1 MKYDKNHALLECS
14 IPGIPQ
20 KSGKVRDV
28 FDLGDK
34 LLMVVTDRI
43 SAFDVIL
50 PCGVPDKGKVLNQLS
65 LFWLE
70 FFGVK
75 NHLIT
80 ANVDEYPAELQP
92 YKEDLRGRSML
103 VKKVKMV
110 EVECI
115 ARGYLTGSGWKEYQQ
130 SQTVNGEKLRAGYE
144 NASKLDEVLF
154 TPTTKAAIGDHDEA
168 INYEQTKALVGE
180 ATAQALKDATIGLY
194 TKAADYA
201 AQHGIIIADTKFE
214 FGQDDD
220 GSLILA
226 DEVLTPDSS
235 RFWPQASYKVGANP
249 PSLDKQYV
257 RDWLDSINFNHQPP
271 GPVLPDD
278 VIARTREIYIKR
290 TFPARSWPN
299 VRHSSF
305 IIYNRSKETMGMFD
319 QVREAMKMRSE
330 AKKIEAE
337 IKKIT
342 AEYSNGGITV
352 VAKGDM
358 TIDKIAITPEAY
370 EEVKAGKPARFETM
384 LFNVVNGALK
394 KARETTQQEMA
405 KLMQANG
412 GFGGLF
418 GK

>member
-80 ANVDEYPAELQP
+80 ANVDEYPVELQP

-115 ARGYLTGSGWKEYQQ
+115 ARGYLTGSGWKEYQK

-168 INYEQTKALVGE
+168 INYAETVKLVGE
-180 ATAQALKDATIGLY
+180 ATAKALRDATIGLY
-194 TKAADYA
+194 SKAADYA
-201 AQHGIIIADTKFE
+201 AKHGIIIADTKFE
-214 FGQDDD
+214 FGKDDD

-235 RFWPQASYKVGANP
+235 RFWPQESYKVGANP

-271 GPVLPDD
+271 GPVLPDE
-278 VIARTREIYIKR
+278 VIAKTREIYIK
-290 TFPARSWPN
+290 
-299 VRHSSF
+299 
-305 IIYNRSKETMGMFD
+305 
-319 QVREAMKMRSE
+319 
-330 AKKIEAE
+330 
-337 IKKIT
+337 
-342 AEYSNGGITV
+342 
-352 VAKGDM
+352 
-358 TIDKIAITPEAY
+358 AY
-370 EEVKAGKPARFETM
+370 ENLSGK
-384 LFNVVNGALK
+384 
-394 KARETTQQEMA
+394 
-405 KLMQANG
+405 KLA
-412 GFGGLF
+412 
-418 GK
+418 

>member
-115 ARGYLTGSGWKEYQQ
+115 ARGYLTGSGWKEYQK

-278 VIARTREIYIKR
+278 VIARTREIYI
-290 TFPARSWPN
+290 N
-299 VRHSSF
+299 
-305 IIYNRSKETMGMFD
+305 
-319 QVREAMKMRSE
+319 
-330 AKKIEAE
+330 
-337 IKKIT
+337 
-342 AEYSNGGITV
+342 
-352 VAKGDM
+352 
-358 TIDKIAITPEAY
+358 AY
-370 EEVKAGKPARFETM
+370 EDLSGK
-384 LFNVVNGALK
+384 
-394 KARETTQQEMA
+394 
-405 KLMQANG
+405 KLA
-412 GFGGLF
+412 
-418 GK
+418 

>member
-1 MKYDKNHALLECS
+1 MKYDKNHALLECA

-50 PCGVPDKGKVLNQLS
+50 PCGVPEKGKVLNQLS

-80 ANVDEYPAELQP
+80 ADVDAYPAELQP

-103 VKKVKMV
+103 VKKVDMV
-110 EVECI
+110 PVECI
-115 ARGYLTGSGWKEYQQ
+115 ARGYLTGSGWKEYQK
-130 SQTVNGEKLRAGYE
+130 SGTVNGEKLRAGYE

-168 INYEQTKALVGE
+168 IDYEQTKALVGDATAKLLKE
-180 ATAQALKDATIGLY
+180 ATTGLY
-194 TKAADYA
+194 RKAADYA

-214 FGQDDD
+214 FGKDAD

-278 VIARTREIYIKR
+278 VIARTREIYVK
-290 TFPARSWPN
+290 
-299 VRHSSF
+299 
-305 IIYNRSKETMGMFD
+305 
-319 QVREAMKMRSE
+319 
-330 AKKIEAE
+330 
-337 IKKIT
+337 
-342 AEYSNGGITV
+342 
-352 VAKGDM
+352 
-358 TIDKIAITPEAY
+358 AY
-370 EEVKAGKPARFETM
+370 EDLSGR
-384 LFNVVNGALK
+384 
-394 KARETTQQEMA
+394 
-405 KLMQANG
+405 KLV
-412 GFGGLF
+412 
-418 GK
+418 

>member
-1 MKYDKNHALLECS
+1 M
-14 IPGIPQ
+14 
-20 KSGKVRDV
+20 RDV

-65 LFWLE
+65 LFWME
-70 FFGVK
+70 FLGMK

-80 ANVDEYPAELQP
+80 ANVDEYPEELQP

-115 ARGYLTGSGWKEYQQ
+115 ARGYLTGSGWKEYQK
-130 SQTVNGEKLRAGYE
+130 SQTVNGEKLRAGYQ

-168 INYEQTKALVGE
+168 INYAETVRLVGE
-180 ATAQALKDATIGLY
+180 ATAAKLRDATISLY
-194 TKAADYA
+194 KRAADYA
-201 AQHGIIIADTKFE
+201 IQHGVIIADTKFE
-214 FGQDDD
+214 FGMDDD

-235 RFWPQASYKVGANP
+235 RFWPEASYAVGKNP

-278 VIARTREIYIKR
+278 VIARTREIYVK
-290 TFPARSWPN
+290 
-299 VRHSSF
+299 
-305 IIYNRSKETMGMFD
+305 
-319 QVREAMKMRSE
+319 
-330 AKKIEAE
+330 
-337 IKKIT
+337 
-342 AEYSNGGITV
+342 
-352 VAKGDM
+352 
-358 TIDKIAITPEAY
+358 AY
-370 EEVKAGKPARFETM
+370 EELSGK
-384 LFNVVNGALK
+384 
-394 KARETTQQEMA
+394 
-405 KLMQANG
+405 KLA
-412 GFGGLF
+412 
-418 GK
+418 

>member
-1 MKYDKNHALLECS
+1 MKYDKNQALLECA
-14 IPGIPQ
+14 IPGLPQ

-65 LFWLE
+65 LFWLD

-75 NHLIT
+75 NHLVT
-80 ANVDEYPAELQP
+80 ADVDAYPAALQP

-103 VKKVKMV
+103 VKKVNMV

-115 ARGYLTGSGWKEYQQ
+115 ARGYLTGSGWKEYQK
-130 SQTVNGEKLRAGYE
+130 SGTVNGEKLRAGYE

-168 INYEQTKALVGE
+168 IDYEQTKALVGE
-180 ATAQALKDATIGLY
+180 ATAKALKDATIGLY

-201 AQHGIIIADTKFE
+201 RERGIIIADTKFE
-214 FGQDDD
+214 FGKDAD

-235 RFWPQASYKVGANP
+235 RFWPAASYKVGANP

-257 RDWLDSINFNHQPP
+257 RDWLDSIHFNHQPP
-271 GPVLPDD
+271 GPVLPDE
-278 VIARTREIYIKR
+278 VIAKTREIYRKAYR
-290 TFPARSWPN
+290 DLS
-299 VRHSSF
+299 
-305 IIYNRSKETMGMFD
+305 G
-319 QVREAMKMRSE
+319 SE
-330 AKKIEAE
+330 
-337 IKKIT
+337 
-342 AEYSNGGITV
+342 
-352 VAKGDM
+352 
-358 TIDKIAITPEAY
+358 
-370 EEVKAGKPARFETM
+370 
-384 LFNVVNGALK
+384 LK
-394 KARETTQQEMA
+394 
-405 KLMQANG
+405 
-412 GFGGLF
+412 
-418 GK
+418 

>member
-14 IPGIPQ
+14 IPGLKS

-28 FDLGDK
+28 YDLGDS

-50 PCGVPDKGKVLNQLS
+50 PCGVPDKGKVLNSLS
-65 LFWLE
+65 LFWMDFL
-70 FFGVK
+70 GMK

-80 ANVDEYPAELQP
+80 ADVDRYPAELQA

-115 ARGYLTGSGWKEYQQ
+115 ARGYLTGSGWKEYQK
-130 SQTVNGEKLRAGYE
+130 SGTVNGQKIREGYQ

-168 INYEQTKALVGE
+168 IDYAQTEALVG
-180 ATAQALKDATIGLY
+180 ADTAKALKDATIGLY

-201 AQHGIIIADTKFE
+201 LSHGIIIADTKFE
-214 FGQDDD
+214 FGQDAD

-235 RFWPQASYKVGANP
+235 RFWPQDLYSVGSNP
-249 PSLDKQYV
+249 PSLDKQFV
-257 RDWLDSINFNHQPP
+257 RDWLDSVNFNHQPP

-278 VIARTREIYIKR
+278 VIDRTREIYVK
-290 TFPARSWPN
+290 
-299 VRHSSF
+299 
-305 IIYNRSKETMGMFD
+305 
-319 QVREAMKMRSE
+319 
-330 AKKIEAE
+330 
-337 IKKIT
+337 
-342 AEYSNGGITV
+342 
-352 VAKGDM
+352 
-358 TIDKIAITPEAY
+358 AY
-370 EEVKAGKPARFETM
+370 EELSG
-384 LFNVVNGALK
+384 LK
-394 KARETTQQEMA
+394 
-405 KLMQANG
+405 LV
-412 GFGGLF
+412 
-418 GK
+418 

>member
-130 SQTVNGEKLRAGYE
+130 SQTVNGEKLRAGYDD
-144 NASKLDEVLF
+144 ASKLDEVLF

-278 VIARTREIYIKR
+278 VIARTREIYIK
-290 TFPARSWPN
+290 
-299 VRHSSF
+299 
-305 IIYNRSKETMGMFD
+305 
-319 QVREAMKMRSE
+319 
-330 AKKIEAE
+330 
-337 IKKIT
+337 
-342 AEYSNGGITV
+342 
-352 VAKGDM
+352 
-358 TIDKIAITPEAY
+358 AY
-370 EEVKAGKPARFETM
+370 EDLSGK
-384 LFNVVNGALK
+384 
-394 KARETTQQEMA
+394 
-405 KLMQANG
+405 KLA
-412 GFGGLF
+412 
-418 GK
+418 

>member
-28 FDLGDK
+28 FNLGDK

-65 LFWLE
+65 LFWME
-70 FFGVK
+70 FFGMK

-80 ANVDEYPAELQP
+80 ANVDEYPAELQA

-103 VKKVKMV
+103 VKKVNMV

-115 ARGYLTGSGWKEYQQ
+115 ARGYLTGSGWKEYQK
-130 SQTVNGEKLRAGYE
+130 SQTVNGEKLREGYQ

-168 INYEQTKALVGE
+168 INYAETVKLVGE
-180 ATAQALKDATIGLY
+180 ETAKALRETTISLY
-194 TKAADYA
+194 KRAADFA
-201 AQHGIIIADTKFE
+201 IQHGIIIADTKFE
-214 FGQDDD
+214 FGKDAD

-235 RFWPQASYKVGANP
+235 RFWPEASYAVGSNP

-278 VIARTREIYIKR
+278 VITRTREIYIKA
-290 TFPARSWPN
+290 FKDLSGN
-299 VRHSSF
+299 
-305 IIYNRSKETMGMFD
+305 D
-319 QVREAMKMRSE
+319 L
-330 AKKIEAE
+330 
-337 IKKIT
+337 
-342 AEYSNGGITV
+342 
-352 VAKGDM
+352 D
-358 TIDKIAITPEAY
+358 
-370 EEVKAGKPARFETM
+370 
-384 LFNVVNGALK
+384 
-394 KARETTQQEMA
+394 
-405 KLMQANG
+405 
-412 GFGGLF
+412 
-418 GK
+418 

>member
-115 ARGYLTGSGWKEYQQ
+115 ARGYLAGSGWKEYQQ

-278 VIARTREIYIKR
+278 VIARTREIYIK
-290 TFPARSWPN
+290 
-299 VRHSSF
+299 
-305 IIYNRSKETMGMFD
+305 
-319 QVREAMKMRSE
+319 
-330 AKKIEAE
+330 
-337 IKKIT
+337 
-342 AEYSNGGITV
+342 
-352 VAKGDM
+352 
-358 TIDKIAITPEAY
+358 AY
-370 EEVKAGKPARFETM
+370 EDLSGK
-384 LFNVVNGALK
+384 
-394 KARETTQQEMA
+394 
-405 KLMQANG
+405 KLA
-412 GFGGLF
+412 
-418 GK
+418 

>member
-1 MKYDKNHALLECS
+1 MKYDKNHALLECA
-14 IPGIPQ
+14 IPGLPQ

-28 FDLGDK
+28 FDLGDS

-65 LFWLE
+65 LFWME
-70 FFGVK
+70 FLGMK

-80 ANVDEYPAELQP
+80 ADVNKYPEVLKP
-92 YKEDLRGRSML
+92 YAADLAGRSML

-115 ARGYLTGSGWKEYQQ
+115 ARGYLTGSGWKEYQK
-130 SQTVNGEKLRAGYE
+130 SQTVNGEKLREGYQ

-168 INYEQTKALVGE
+168 INYEETAKLVGE
-180 ATAQALKDATIGLY
+180 ATAAKLKEATISLY
-194 TKAADYA
+194 QRAADYA
-201 AQHGIIIADTKFE
+201 IQHGIIIADTKFE
-214 FGQDDD
+214 FGMDDD

-235 RFWPQASYKVGANP
+235 RFWPEASYAVGKNP

-278 VIARTREIYIKR
+278 VIARTREIYVK
-290 TFPARSWPN
+290 
-299 VRHSSF
+299 
-305 IIYNRSKETMGMFD
+305 
-319 QVREAMKMRSE
+319 
-330 AKKIEAE
+330 
-337 IKKIT
+337 
-342 AEYSNGGITV
+342 
-352 VAKGDM
+352 
-358 TIDKIAITPEAY
+358 AY
-370 EEVKAGKPARFETM
+370 EELSGR
-384 LFNVVNGALK
+384 
-394 KARETTQQEMA
+394 
-405 KLMQANG
+405 KLA
-412 GFGGLF
+412 
-418 GK
+418 

>member
-1 MKYDKNHALLECS
+1 MKYDKNHALLECR

-28 FDLGDK
+28 FDLGDS

-50 PCGVPDKGKVLNQLS
+50 PCGIPDKGKVLNQLS

-80 ANVDEYPAELQP
+80 ADVDAYPAVLQP

-103 VKKVKMV
+103 VRKVNMV

-115 ARGYLTGSGWKEYQQ
+115 ARGYLTGSGWKEYKA

-168 INYEQTKALVGE
+168 INYEQTKALGGE
-180 ATAQALKDATIGLY
+180 ETTKALRDATVGLY
-194 TKAADYA
+194 SKAADYA
-201 AQHGIIIADTKFE
+201 ARHGIIIADTKFE
-214 FGQDDD
+214 FGKDAD

-235 RFWPQASYKVGANP
+235 RFWPQASYRVGANP

-257 RDWLDSINFNHQPP
+257 RDWLESIGFNKEPP

-278 VIARTREIYIKR
+278 VIARTREIYVK
-290 TFPARSWPN
+290 
-299 VRHSSF
+299 
-305 IIYNRSKETMGMFD
+305 
-319 QVREAMKMRSE
+319 
-330 AKKIEAE
+330 
-337 IKKIT
+337 
-342 AEYSNGGITV
+342 
-352 VAKGDM
+352 
-358 TIDKIAITPEAY
+358 AY
-370 EEVKAGKPARFETM
+370 EDLSGR
-384 LFNVVNGALK
+384 
-394 KARETTQQEMA
+394 
-405 KLMQANG
+405 KLA
-412 GFGGLF
+412 
-418 GK
+418 

>member
-1 MKYDKNHALLECS
+1 MTYDKNHALLECA

-50 PCGVPDKGKVLNQLS
+50 PTGVPDKGKVLNQLS
-65 LFWLE
+65 LFWME
-70 FFGVK
+70 FFGMK

-80 ANVDEYPAELQP
+80 ADVEEYPAELQP

-115 ARGYLTGSGWKEYQQ
+115 ARGYLTGSGWKEYQK
-130 SQTVNGEKLRAGYE
+130 SGTVNGEALRAGYQ

-168 INYEQTKALVGE
+168 INYAETERLVGA
-180 ATAQALKDATIGLY
+180 ATAKLLKDATIELY

-201 AQHGIIIADTKFE
+201 RAHGIIIADTKFE
-214 FGQDDD
+214 FGMDDD

-235 RFWPQASYKVGANP
+235 RFWPESSYAVGSNP

-271 GPVLPDD
+271 GPELPDE
-278 VIARTREIYIKR
+278 VIARTREIYIK
-290 TFPARSWPN
+290 
-299 VRHSSF
+299 
-305 IIYNRSKETMGMFD
+305 
-319 QVREAMKMRSE
+319 
-330 AKKIEAE
+330 
-337 IKKIT
+337 
-342 AEYSNGGITV
+342 
-352 VAKGDM
+352 
-358 TIDKIAITPEAY
+358 AY
-370 EEVKAGKPARFETM
+370 EDLAGK
-384 LFNVVNGALK
+384 
-394 KARETTQQEMA
+394 
-405 KLMQANG
+405 KLV
-412 GFGGLF
+412 
-418 GK
+418 

>member
-1 MKYDKNHALLECS
+1 MHIMKYDKNHALLECA
-14 IPGIPQ
+14 IPGLPQ

-50 PCGVPDKGKVLNQLS
+50 PCGVPDKGKVHNQLS
-65 LFWLE
+65 LFWME
-70 FFGVK
+70 FFGMK
-75 NHLIT
+75 NHLVT
-80 ANVDEYPAELQP
+80 ANVDEYPAELKP

-115 ARGYLTGSGWKEYQQ
+115 ARGYLTGSGWKEYQK
-130 SQTVNGEKLRAGYE
+130 SGTVNGMKLRAGYE

-168 INYEQTKALVGE
+168 INFAETVQLVGE
-180 ATAQALKDATIGLY
+180 KTATLLRDTTVSLY
-194 TKAADYA
+194 SKAADYA
-201 AQHGIIIADTKFE
+201 RERGIIIADTKFE
-214 FGQDDD
+214 FGLDAD

-235 RFWPQASYKVGANP
+235 RFWPVSSYAVGKNP

-278 VIARTREIYIKR
+278 VISRTREIYLK
-290 TFPARSWPN
+290 
-299 VRHSSF
+299 
-305 IIYNRSKETMGMFD
+305 
-319 QVREAMKMRSE
+319 
-330 AKKIEAE
+330 
-337 IKKIT
+337 
-342 AEYSNGGITV
+342 
-352 VAKGDM
+352 
-358 TIDKIAITPEAY
+358 AY
-370 EEVKAGKPARFETM
+370 EDLSGRKLEV
-384 LFNVVNGALK
+384 
-394 KARETTQQEMA
+394 
-405 KLMQANG
+405 
-412 GFGGLF
+412 
-418 GK
+418 